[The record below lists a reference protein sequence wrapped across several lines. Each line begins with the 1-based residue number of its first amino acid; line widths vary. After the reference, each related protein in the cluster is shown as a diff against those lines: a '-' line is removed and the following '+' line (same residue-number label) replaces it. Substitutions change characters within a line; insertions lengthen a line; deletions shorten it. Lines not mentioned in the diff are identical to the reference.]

1 MFRSEILIKSDNVTG
16 DVTLFDFVTG
26 AQAGMHVRAGIKFI
40 TMGLFGDI
48 KHGTE
53 SGASP
58 TAMPEYKCA
67 PRRRQPTTGAR
78 QRAPA
83 PVPGSCPESGHGA
96 GLPPGEPWERRFH
109 SLQRLPRAYCGGT
122 GLDAA
127 CRGREGSDPTG
138 RKCRS
143 WTPAGQLTSPEPR
156 APRACPA
163 LAK

>member
-58 TAMPEYKCA
+58 TAMPEYQCA
-67 PRRRQPTTGAR
+67 PRRRQPHHGCTAASAGPRARKLPRERPRGRLATRRALGKAVSLSAKTPTGILW
-78 QRAPA
+78 
-83 PVPGSCPESGHGA
+83 GHG
-96 GLPPGEPWERRFH
+96 
-109 SLQRLPRAYCGGT
+109 S
-122 GLDAA
+122 
-127 CRGREGSDPTG
+127 
-138 RKCRS
+138 
-143 WTPAGQLTSPEPR
+143 
-156 APRACPA
+156 
-163 LAK
+163 